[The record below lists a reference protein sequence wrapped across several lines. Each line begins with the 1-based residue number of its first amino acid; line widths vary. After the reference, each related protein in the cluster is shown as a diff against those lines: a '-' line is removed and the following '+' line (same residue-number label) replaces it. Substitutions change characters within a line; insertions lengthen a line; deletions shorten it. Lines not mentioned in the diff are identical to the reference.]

1 MAMFG
6 IDGLASGLDTTSL
19 INQLMQVEAM
29 PQTLLKTKQST
40 AQTFV
45 SGLQALNTRVASL
58 AEAAQKAAKPASWQA
73 YSGTSSSDAAT
84 AKVGAN
90 AQAGNVSFTVTSV
103 AATQSSLLTMPATY
117 TSATPSFTI
126 TRGTGETAET
136 TTITADSTS
145 IADIAKAVNSS
156 GSGVNASVINV
167 GTSAAPEY
175 RLQLTGAQTGAANSF
190 TITSEDSAA
199 QPGVT
204 QIRAASDASIMLFPG
219 TDAAVAVTSDSNTF
233 TGLMSGVDVTVSKV
247 TGPTDDPV
255 TVTVARD
262 DAALTKLA
270 SGIVGSLGVVL
281 SEISSKTAIS
291 TTTGSDG
298 KATVKGGIFTGDSA
312 IRGIQNQLTTAMSMP
327 VGGTSPAEVGII
339 LGRDGTVTFDEEK
352 FAAALAA
359 DPAKVQ
365 SMITQLADRV
375 ATAATGISDK
385 YDGTLT
391 KKIEGQQGQV
401 RDMGN
406 QIESWDRRLDN
417 RRSGL
422 ERTYAALE
430 VRLSGL
436 QSQSSWL
443 ASQLASLPSYSNR

>member
-1 MAMFG
+1 MFG

-19 INQLMQVEAM
+19 ISKLMQVEAM
-29 PQTLLKTKQST
+29 PQTLLKAKQST

-45 SGLQALNTRVASL
+45 SALQGLNTRVASL
-58 AEAAQKAAKPASWQA
+58 ADAASKAAKAESWQA
-73 YSGTSSSDAAT
+73 YAPTSSSDAAT

-103 AATQSSLLTMPATY
+103 AATQSSLLTLPTEY
-117 TSATPSFTI
+117 TSATPTFSI
-126 TRGTGETAET
+126 TRGGET
-136 TTITADSTS
+136 TTITASSTS
-145 IADIAKAVNSS
+145 INDIAKAVNSS

-175 RLQLTGAQTGAANSF
+175 RLQLTGAQTGAANAF

-199 QPGVT
+199 QPGIT
-204 QIRAASDASIMLFPG
+204 QIRAAADASIMLFPG
-219 TDAAVAVTSDSNTF
+219 TDAAVPVTSSTNTF
-233 TGLMSGVDVTVSKV
+233 TALMSGVDVTVAKV
-247 TGPTDDPV
+247 TGPTDEPV

-262 DAALTKLA
+262 DAALAKLT
-270 SGIVGSLGVVL
+270 SGIVGSFGVVL

-291 TTTGSDG
+291 TTPGTDG
-298 KATVKGGIFTGDSA
+298 RSTVKGGVFTGDSA
-312 IRGIQNQLTTAMSMP
+312 VRGIQSRLTSAMSLP
-327 VGGTSPAEVGII
+327 VDGVSPAEVGIT
-339 LGRDGTVTFDEEK
+339 LNRDGSFTFNEEK
-352 FAAALAA
+352 FTAALAA

-365 SMITQLADRV
+365 SMVTQIAERV
-375 ATAATGISDK
+375 ATAAKGISDK